1 MGEDRGLWVS
11 HTLLHRQ
18 LTAMPCDSYEVRLIH
33 SGSHR
38 PYPGVRRW
46 TASQLLDPA
55 TLRFLRIRNR
65 EGYDVYF
72 RPYIG
77 NLNAGYILLDLDRPL
92 PGILASLRAQGHE
105 PSVVVQSS
113 PGRMQAWIRVTRD
126 PLPPALATRIAKRLA
141 QLYAADLASADWRH
155 VGRLAG
161 FTNRKPPR
169 CQGDG
174 LPPWVKLIY
183 ARGCLARGGATLI
196 ERVAAELPAC
206 APWSRPAQRH
216 PSGLASHT
224 ALDSTAM
231 QTLYQACLTR
241 LRILERYPSPD
252 WSIADK
258 WVARELLQ
266 TGTPLAAVAEVLRHG
281 SPGFPGATPTPW
293 ITCAEPYAV
302 PRDRSTPLVFPLA
315 PTRSTDPIPP
325 RPVCVCAPSKSVG
338 YPVCLHGQ
346 VKYPIPVTRGRITS
360 TDDLQRRRI

>member
-11 HTLLHRQ
+11 RTLLHRQ
-18 LTAMPCDSYEVRLIH
+18 LTAMPCDLYEVRLIH

-46 TASQLLDPA
+46 TASQLSDPA
-55 TLRFLRIRNR
+55 TVRFLRIRNR
-65 EGYDVYF
+65 EAYDVYF
-72 RPYIG
+72 RPYADDH
-77 NLNAGYILLDLDRPL
+77 NAGYVLLDLDRPV
-92 PGILASLRAQGHE
+92 PGTLAALRTQGHE
-105 PSVVVQSS
+105 PSVVVQTS
-113 PGRMQAWIRVTRD
+113 PGRLQAWIRVSNK

-161 FTNRKPPR
+161 FTNRKPQR

-183 ARGCLARGGATLI
+183 ARGCLARGGAALI
-196 ERVAAELPAC
+196 ERITDEPPTDAPAR
-206 APWSRPAQRH
+206 SGPAQPH
-216 PSGLASHT
+216 ASVSVSHT

-231 QTLYQACLTR
+231 RTLYQACLTR

-266 TGTPLAAVAEVLRHG
+266 TGTPIATVAAVLCHG
-281 SPGFPGATPTPW
+281 SPGFPRRHADPEDYLRRTICYATRQ
-293 ITCAEPYAV
+293 IQ
-302 PRDRSTPLVFPLA
+302 SSGFPA
-315 PTRSTDPIPP
+315 RTRS
-325 RPVCVCAPSKSVG
+325 VA
-338 YPVCLHGQ
+338 
-346 VKYPIPVTRGRITS
+346 
-360 TDDLQRRRI
+360 